1 MHMNESLNDFR
12 FTVTDLTEYNTD
24 LELVRISI
32 SNRWLSIT
40 LFLTGNRMT
49 YCTRCWKIGHI
60 REQCKVNTQGCRI
73 CLEEIIKKKDHNC
86 SNGSKCAQCG
96 GDHHSFHDQCHIIQ

>member
-49 YCTRCWKIGHI
+49 YCTQWWKIGHI
-60 REQCKVNTQGCRI
+60 REQCKVNTQSCRF
-73 CLEEIIKKKDHNC
+73 CLEEIIKKEDHNC